1 MSVQPIYP
9 TPYRISTITATGCI
23 GTCIN
28 LDLLYDVLAIE
39 SETNSKLL
47 YIEYGKK
54 KSERIFKGESKK
66 LTISCRKSKP
76 IKRFDNQVTVVYQM
90 DNGNKLNIKTFKN
103 GNVQMTGIKEIDNG
117 HSAVDLI
124 INIIKK
130 LYVQGLVD
138 DINSLINSSY
148 RIRLINTDYKI
159 GFPIKRELLHK
170 LLKLEY
176 GLVCNYE
183 PVIYP
188 GVKVHYF
195 YNKIHASSDGICK
208 CQRNCGERKGG
219 EGNGFGDCKKITIAI
234 FQSGCIIITGSQTK
248 DQIEEC
254 YKYTN
259 EVLYN
264 NKDLIEKPAIVL
276 PPIGLGSLKV

>member
-1 MSVQPIYP
+1 MEVNYP

-23 GTCIN
+23 GTNIN

-39 SETNSKLL
+39 SEVNSKLI

-76 IKRFDNQVTVVYQM
+76 IKRFDNQVTVVYHM
-90 DNGNKLNIKTFKN
+90 DNGNKLNIKTFRN
-103 GNVQMTGIKEIDNG
+103 GNIQMTGIKEIDNG
-117 HSAVDLI
+117 HTAVDLI
-124 INIIKK
+124 IDIVKK
-130 LYVQGLVD
+130 LYVQGLVN
-138 DINSLINSSY
+138 DINSLINSNF

-159 GFPIKRELLHK
+159 GFPIKREFLHK

-195 YNKIHASSDGICK
+195 YNKIHASNDGICR
-208 CQRNCGERKGG
+208 CQHNCGERKGG
-219 EGNGFGDCKKITIAI
+219 DGNGLGDCKKITIAI

-264 NKDLIEKPAIVL
+264 NREQIEKITML
-276 PPIGLGSLKV
+276 PPNLTVS